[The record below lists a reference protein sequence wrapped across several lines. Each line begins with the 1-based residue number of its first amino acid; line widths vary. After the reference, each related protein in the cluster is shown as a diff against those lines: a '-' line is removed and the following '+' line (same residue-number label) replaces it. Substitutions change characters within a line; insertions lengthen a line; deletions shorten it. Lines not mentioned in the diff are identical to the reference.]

1 MAGMFYSLKEAAE
14 KLNKTEEEV
23 QEIVKQGRLREFRD
37 GPNLLFKVDEV
48 EALMSDTGI
57 IGLQEPSAAPEEQQ
71 VDVDEILLA
80 PEFSEAAPEDKG
92 GLTDADTTV
101 ASGGT
106 DVLGETGAAGKT
118 AEGAEDT
125 VSKAEAGPDETFL
138 VSSDETSVDSSA
150 KESLEQIEE
159 DVSLD
164 SFGSGSGLL
173 DLSLQADDT
182 SLGGILDEIYAPEG
196 EEQAQPAE
204 AASAMDLTAETEQML
219 SDQTFDT
226 SQPSVVQTPEAAAY
240 LEPRS
245 DALSDAF
252 GLMLFLPLLLVFY
265 TAVVAVAGFSDM
277 TPAILEKVQSI
288 IWYVLIGL
296 AVAAG
301 LVVGAAFMLTAGVGK
316 ATAKPKAKK
325 QKEPKVKKEKKPKK
339 EKEPK
344 A

>member
-118 AEGAEDT
+118 AEGAD

-226 SQPSVVQTPEAAAY
+226 SQPTVVQTPEAAAY

>member
-37 GPNLLFKVDEV
+37 GLNLLFKVDEV
-48 EALMSDTGI
+48 EVLMSDTDIMGP
-57 IGLQEPSAAPEEQQ
+57 QEPSAAPEEQQ
-71 VDVDEILLA
+71 VGVDEILLA
-80 PEFSEAAPEDKG
+80 PESLEVAPEDKG
-92 GLTDADTTV
+92 GLTDADTV
-101 ASGGT
+101 LAPGGT
-106 DVLGETGAAGKT
+106 DVLGETDAASKT

-150 KESLEQIEE
+150 EASLEKIEE

-204 AASAMDLTAETEQML
+204 DTSAMDLAAETEQML

-245 DALSDAF
+245 DALSNAF

-301 LVVGAAFMLTAGVGK
+301 LVVGAAFMLTTVVGK
-316 ATAKPKAKK
+316 ATAEPRAKK

>member
-14 KLNKTEEEV
+14 KLNKTEKEV
-23 QEIVKQGRLREFRD
+23 QEIVKRGRLREFRD
-37 GPNLLFKVDEV
+37 GPNLLFKVGEV
-48 EALMSDTGI
+48 EVLMSDTDIMGP
-57 IGLQEPSAAPEEQQ
+57 QEPSAAPEEQQ
-71 VDVDEILLA
+71 VGVDEILLA
-80 PEFSEAAPEDKG
+80 PESLDVAPEDKG
-92 GLTDADTTV
+92 GLTDADTV
-101 ASGGT
+101 IAAGGT
-106 DVLGETGAAGKT
+106 DVLGETDAASKT
-118 AEGAEDT
+118 AEGAEDS

-150 KESLEQIEE
+150 KESLEHIEE